1 MNRLNSLL
9 AMLLAVTSANPSLA
23 ETDFAHEVVPILK
36 EHCVECHGGREA
48 KGGFSVNTRALFLEN
63 EAAIPG
69 EPGDSLFL
77 HLVQEADKDLQMPPD
92 GKPRLRPEQIET
104 LRQWVRN
111 GLPWEPAFTFGER
124 TWEPPLSPRIIQLPP
139 AYGNRNHPIDRILDA
154 ALLERGLTP
163 PETISDAAFLR
174 RASLDGIGLLPTPE
188 QLKSFLDDPRSD
200 KRKTWIDSMLSE
212 EIAYADHWLS
222 TWNDLLRN
230 DYSGTGFI
238 TGGRTQIT
246 TWLYQALRENRPYD
260 EMVRQLIA
268 PPNSASEGFIK
279 GIKWRGEVN
288 SSQTLEIQFAQNIS
302 QVFLGINMKCASCH
316 DSFIDRWTLEEAY
329 SLAAIFSERPLEIN
343 RCDKPTGKMATP
355 KWIFPELGEV
365 DAGADKNGRLQQLAA
380 LMTHREN
387 GRFSRTLVNRIWHRL
402 MGRGIVHP
410 VDAMGTQPWNEDL
423 LDYLAVRFVE
433 DGYDLR
439 RLISLIMTSEAYQ
452 SQSEIIT
459 EEPGE
464 DYFYRGPIVRRMT
477 AEQLMDSIWQITS
490 AHPGKAD
497 AAVDRTPRAE
507 PESNEDPPLKMPPV
521 DAQWI
526 WHTGE
531 VGTKSEIRYRLNL
544 ENAPRKVQILATCDN
559 AFVLKVNGQPVA
571 ASKDWMK
578 PIHRDITH
586 AFQAGDNLIEF
597 DAEMFGGA
605 AGLIAQFALAQ
616 PESDP
621 QILVTD
627 AQWEARPPGG
637 TWDSAKVLHAHGEG
651 PWGKIL
657 DPDTPL
663 SSSDPTPPVRAALVK
678 NDFLMRSLGRP
689 HRDQVVTTRPSELTT
704 LQAIDL
710 ANGEMFASY
719 MKAGANKLKDHLEL
733 TTWLYEFAFSRQPTP
748 AEAEVIEEVLDG
760 PNKALSVEDLLWLVF
775 MQPEFQMIR

>member
-9 AMLLAVTSANPSLA
+9 AMLLAFTSANPSAA
-23 ETDFAHEVVPILK
+23 ETDFAHEVIPILK
-36 EHCVECHGGREA
+36 KHCVECHGGQQA
-48 KGGFSVNTRALFLEN
+48 KGGFSINTRALFLEN

-69 EPGDSLFL
+69 EPDDSLFL
-77 HLVQEADKDLQMPPD
+77 HLVQEEDKDLQMPPD
-92 GKPRLRPEQIET
+92 GKPRLRPKQIET
-104 LRQWVRN
+104 LRQWVRD

-139 AYGNRNHPIDRILDA
+139 ANGNRNHPIDRILDA
-154 ALLERGLTP
+154 ALLKRGLTP

-200 KRKTWIDSMLSE
+200 KRTAWIDSLLSE

-230 DYSGTGFI
+230 DYTGTGFI

-288 SSQTLEIQFAQNIS
+288 SSQTLEIQFAQNVS

-365 DAGADKNGRLQQLAA
+365 DAGADKKGRLQQLAA
-380 LMTHREN
+380 LMTHPEN

-439 RLISLIMTSEAYQ
+439 KLISLIMTSEAYQ
-452 SQSEIIT
+452 SRSEILT

-464 DYFYRGPIVRRMT
+464 DYFYRGPIVRR
-477 AEQLMDSIWQITS
+477 
-490 AHPGKAD
+490 
-497 AAVDRTPRAE
+497 
-507 PESNEDPPLKMPPV
+507 
-521 DAQWI
+521 
-526 WHTGE
+526 
-531 VGTKSEIRYRLNL
+531 
-544 ENAPRKVQILATCDN
+544 
-559 AFVLKVNGQPVA
+559 
-571 ASKDWMK
+571 
-578 PIHRDITH
+578 
-586 AFQAGDNLIEF
+586 
-597 DAEMFGGA
+597 
-605 AGLIAQFALAQ
+605 
-616 PESDP
+616 
-621 QILVTD
+621 
-627 AQWEARPPGG
+627 
-637 TWDSAKVLHAHGEG
+637 
-651 PWGKIL
+651 
-657 DPDTPL
+657 
-663 SSSDPTPPVRAALVK
+663 
-678 NDFLMRSLGRP
+678 
-689 HRDQVVTTRPSELTT
+689 
-704 LQAIDL
+704 
-710 ANGEMFASY
+710 
-719 MKAGANKLKDHLEL
+719 
-733 TTWLYEFAFSRQPTP
+733 
-748 AEAEVIEEVLDG
+748 
-760 PNKALSVEDLLWLVF
+760 
-775 MQPEFQMIR
+775 